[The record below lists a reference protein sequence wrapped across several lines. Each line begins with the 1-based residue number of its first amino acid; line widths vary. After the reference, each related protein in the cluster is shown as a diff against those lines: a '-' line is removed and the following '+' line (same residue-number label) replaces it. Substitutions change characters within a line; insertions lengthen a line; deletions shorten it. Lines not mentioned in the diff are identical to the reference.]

1 VARVVFS
8 TWRGEFIDNRG
19 KPEEEWV
26 ESEYK
31 LPEQYEADR
40 NAKAFI
46 GWDGF
51 AIFDE
56 SVDVVRLGTEY
67 AQTYQKYSEAC
78 GRCAPGR
85 WGGRILYDLMD
96 KIARGE
102 GEVSDLE
109 HLKEVSRTMMETSK
123 CEIGRTVPKPLLDM
137 MEHYRDT
144 FMELIEKKEKSPGY
158 DDTETRYVAK
168 VTAPCMDAC
177 PTHVDIP
184 AYIEGVR
191 DLRYDDSLKAT
202 RKSMPLAHTCGRVCP
217 HPCEDECRRANL
229 DEPISIMEL
238 KRIGADYET
247 DRGFEW
253 LHPEEPAKEKTDKRV
268 AIVGAGPAGLT
279 AAYYLGV
286 KGIQCDVYEK
296 LQKLDIPLERIDS
309 KDIRELVP
317 DVGYSRRDR
326 NRHIKRIGHLIQT
339 LQKNSIST
347 VASFVSPYR
356 ESRKTIRTMVRNN
369 IVVYVKASVDTC
381 KKRDYKGVYEK
392 ALNGELQNFTG
403 VSDVYEEPQH
413 AEIVIDT
420 EKTTPEEAA
429 ERIFRYVKKNY
440 VR

>member
-1 VARVVFS
+1 M
-8 TWRGEFIDNRG
+8 
-19 KPEEEWV
+19 
-26 ESEYK
+26 YK
-31 LPEQYEADR
+31 ETNLR
-40 NAKAFI
+40 
-46 GWDGF
+46 
-51 AIFDE
+51 
-56 SVDVVRLGTEY
+56 SV
-67 AQTYQKYSEAC
+67 
-78 GRCAPGR
+78 
-85 WGGRILYDLMD
+85 
-96 KIARGE
+96 
-102 GEVSDLE
+102 
-109 HLKEVSRTMMETSK
+109 
-123 CEIGRTVPKPLLDM
+123 
-137 MEHYRDT
+137 
-144 FMELIEKKEKSPGY
+144 
-158 DDTETRYVAK
+158 
-168 VTAPCMDAC
+168 
-177 PTHVDIP
+177 
-184 AYIEGVR
+184 
-191 DLRYDDSLKAT
+191 
-202 RKSMPLAHTCGRVCP
+202 
-217 HPCEDECRRANL
+217 
-229 DEPISIMEL
+229 
-238 KRIGADYET
+238 
-247 DRGFEW
+247 
-253 LHPEEPAKEKTDKRV
+253 
-268 AIVGAGPAGLT
+268 
-279 AAYYLGV
+279 V
-286 KGIQCDVYEK
+286 KGISWRFVATGTTIVIVYLFFGRLDLAIAAGLIETVLKVALYWGHEKIWQRIRWGKKRIEPFNLWFTGLPLSGKSTIADKVYEK